1 MRKIKFTKVLIKL
14 IADCLFDGLTDEEIA
29 LLAGLSSKTIQRVR
43 AGDDC
48 PTIKAATLQRKR
60 VYIAR
65 IRDGTNSQWQ
75 RIAWFLER
83 RYPKEFSKPEV
94 QLQIDASSSST
105 TNNTLII
112 TAEQAANLRSRSS
125 AIETQLARLTPRQSR
140 DATASSLDKVEG
152 EAPKEAKSYASGSES
167 ATASSSKSFSPSA
180 SREEGPGDPGTR
192 TPGAPARTPDPTLS
206 GKFQKSKVSSGSNG
220 TESASGK
227 LAESPRVAKHVP
239 KGKGKSGGAAASAG
253 VGKHER

>member
-14 IADCLFDGLTDEEIA
+14 IADCLFDGLTDDEIA

-48 PTIKAATLQRKR
+48 PIIKAATLQRKR

-65 IRDGTNSQWQ
+65 IRDGTNPQWQ

-152 EAPKEAKSYASGSES
+152 EAPKEAKSDASGSES
-167 ATASSSKSFSPSA
+167 QAASAASSSAGDA
-180 SREEGPGDPGTR
+180 SREEAPHHCPTR
-192 TPGAPARTPDPTLS
+192 TPAATGSTPDPPLPGNSRS
-206 GKFQKSKVSSGSNG
+206 GRFSSNSRKPSRKDSSGSNG

-239 KGKGKSGGAAASAG
+239 EFRRKKKAG
-253 VGKHER
+253 

>member
-14 IADCLFDGLTDEEIA
+14 IADCLFDGLTDDEIA

-48 PTIKAATLQRKR
+48 PIIKAATLQRKR

-65 IRDGTNSQWQ
+65 IRDGTNPQWQ

-125 AIETQLARLTPRQSR
+125 AIETELARLTPRQSR
-140 DATASSLDKVEG
+140 DADASSQEKFAGVV
-152 EAPKEAKSYASGSES
+152 KEELAKEKSEPESGAASDASSNASAAGSE
-167 ATASSSKSFSPSA
+167 
-180 SREEGPGDPGTR
+180 EEGHHSGTR
-192 TPGAPARTPDPTLS
+192 TPGQASGTPDPTLPRNSQS
-206 GKFQKSKVSSGSNG
+206 GRFSSNSRKSKS
-220 TESASGK
+220 
-227 LAESPRVAKHVP
+227 
-239 KGKGKSGGAAASAG
+239 KGKSGGVGIPKGG
-253 VGKHER
+253 VSG